1 MKWQSRLSIS
11 FRSSSLNDYDAHET
25 ATRLNES
32 VSKVVEEARQKEF
45 CKQTEEEVRVKPLTI
60 ELNNQWDEK
69 EAKVENDLAQ
79 AKTMR
84 QRDKMKVK
92 SKMSKMWRFF
102 KSQQA
107 RTLTAPPEITP
118 LEDDDED
125 DVDEVD
131 NRLG

>member
-1 MKWQSRLSIS
+1 
-11 FRSSSLNDYDAHET
+11 
-25 ATRLNES
+25 
-32 VSKVVEEARQKEF
+32 
-45 CKQTEEEVRVKPLTI
+45 VKLTI

-84 QRDKMKVK
+84 QQDKMKVK

-107 RTLTAPPEITP
+107 GTSTAPPETTP

>member
-1 MKWQSRLSIS
+1 MKWQSRLSVS
-11 FRSSSLNDYDAHET
+11 FRSSSLNDYDARET

-45 CKQTEEEVRVKPLTI
+45 RKHAEEEVRVKLTI

-107 RTLTAPPEITP
+107 GTSTAPPETTP